1 MDASI
6 VAELIADADA
16 EKSIGL
22 SIDQINQIASAVSP
36 YMYDEADEMQVSYA
50 PEKRESLYRKCPNGC
65 TSGLIQNRDRL
76 NGLPTT
82 RGQCVYCKG
91 EGYVAV

>member
-1 MDASI
+1 MDAAI

-36 YMYDEADEMQVSYA
+36 YMYDEAD
-50 PEKRESLYRKCPNGC
+50 RCGRFC
-65 TSGLIQNRDRL
+65 R
-76 NGLPTT
+76 
-82 RGQCVYCKG
+82 RG
-91 EGYVAV
+91 